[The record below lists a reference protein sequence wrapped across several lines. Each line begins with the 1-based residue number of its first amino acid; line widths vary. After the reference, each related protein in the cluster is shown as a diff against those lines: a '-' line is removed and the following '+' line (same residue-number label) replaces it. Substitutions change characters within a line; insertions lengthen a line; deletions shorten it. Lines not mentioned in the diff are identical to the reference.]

1 MTLSASK
8 SLSDMAKNR
17 LRLTPFYSDILP
29 VGCILPGS
37 QIKAEFPRNHLVSNT
52 IMSSQSR
59 ASLQLLRESNLI

>member
-8 SLSDMAKNR
+8 SLSDMAKNK

-37 QIKAEFPRNHLVSNT
+37 QIK
-52 IMSSQSR
+52 SR
-59 ASLQLLRESNLI
+59 ISEKSFAF

>member
-29 VGCILPGS
+29 VGYILPGS
-37 QIKAEFPRNHLVSNT
+37 YIKNRISEKSFGF
-52 IMSSQSR
+52 
-59 ASLQLLRESNLI
+59 